1 MSSAGLY
8 NTPIRI
14 IKTKYE
20 QDETGS
26 MVKKDDCVICTRAR
40 IMHNGGG
47 RGNENGDIAYL
58 YNKQFQIHRY
68 VQCIGYDEVEYQGR
82 RYRILEIEDNEDY
95 QYKMITTEEIND

>member
-1 MSSAGLY
+1 MAAGLY

-26 MVKKDDCVICTRAR
+26 MVEVDDCVICTRAR

-47 RGNENGDIAYL
+47 RSNENGDIAYL

-68 VQCIGYDEVEYQGR
+68 VNCIGYDIVEYQGK
-82 RYRILEIEDNEDY
+82 RYRILEIEDNRDY
-95 QYKMITTEEIND
+95 QYKMITTEQIND

>member
-1 MSSAGLY
+1 MASAGLFAH
-8 NTPIRI
+8 PIRI

-47 RGNENGDIAYL
+47 RTNENGDIAYL

-68 VQCIGYDEVEYQGR
+68 IKCEGYDEVEYQCR
-82 RYRILEIEDNEDY
+82 RYRILDIEDNEDY
-95 QYKMITTEEIND
+95 QHKMITTEQIND